1 MIAQAPDGET
11 QPTTDV
17 DLFVSTEKLLVL
29 NTNLKV
35 FTLVAAFTAVLS
47 TVNLLHCQSFI
58 AVYVISFILSYT
70 YSYIHVHVRVQY
82 NILKIGFAHGLQK
95 SV

>member
-1 MIAQAPDGET
+1 MNEIENSVCAFLQAPDGES

-35 FTLVAAFTAVLS
+35 
-47 TVNLLHCQSFI
+47 
-58 AVYVISFILSYT
+58 YT
-70 YSYIHVHVRVQY
+70 RYSVVCT
-82 NILKIGFAHGLQK
+82 K
-95 SV
+95 SD